1 MAIAHEIA
9 VNSDFKLEKLQ
20 FPENRLLTALSTNP
34 YSGILTTM
42 FVFSLGKRVKD
53 VVHQA
58 FWDLL
63 AENLKQT
70 PPNFEQALS
79 LLTDIK
85 IVSY

>member
-1 MAIAHEIA
+1 M
-9 VNSDFKLEKLQ
+9 
-20 FPENRLLTALSTNP
+20 
-34 YSGILTTM
+34 
-42 FVFSLGKRVKD
+42 KD

-63 AENLKQT
+63 AENLKLT

-85 IVSY
+85 MVLINYYADSN